1 MNPQRA
7 RVTPRVTLKLRPHV
21 SPRDPNAPPIGAI
34 PVKNKGT
41 RSVPSETA
49 SRSYVSD
56 RGHHARWT
64 E

>member
-1 MNPQRA
+1 MNPQRE
-7 RVTPRVTLKLRPHV
+7 RVTQRVTLKLRPHV
-21 SPRDPNAPPIGAI
+21 SPRDPNSPPVGAI
-34 PVKNKGT
+34 PVKT
-41 RSVPSETA
+41 RLEVRSDLTA